1 MTTAAAAH
9 IRPMMRIRRHFMTL
23 TSLAPRHRDTAR
35 NPSVLGVPPGA
46 VFSAAATAGRRGIRA
61 LLKGHYR
68 TAALAIELVSR

>member
-1 MTTAAAAH
+1 MTTA
-9 IRPMMRIRRHFMTL
+9 
-23 TSLAPRHRDTAR
+23 
-35 NPSVLGVPPGA
+35 VPPGA